1 MNISLKFYK
10 LSLALLMSLFFL
22 SCDVDDNNES
32 YPLPLSTIAEFA
44 ANNIDL
50 SNLAAALNA
59 ADGNLLSL
67 LNGGDY
73 TLLAPNN
80 FAFEIFLGKNGFT
93 SIDEVPKDILKNIL
107 LNHVISGTVKSSDLT
122 AAVSGY
128 TSTNATN
135 TDGNFLSMYFST
147 NNGVVFNGVSTVLN
161 PDIAASNGIMHVVDA
176 LIELP
181 TVVTFATTNPGFE
194 ILVAALTRDDLSED
208 FVSILS
214 TTTTEPAP
222 FTVFA
227 PTNEAFSS
235 LFSEL
240 GVESLND
247 IDTATLES
255 TLGTHV
261 VAEANVRSDDL
272 FNGMLIT
279 TIGDDLTIS
288 AGTGP
293 QLVDLNSRT
302 ANIIAADIQAYN
314 GVIHVIDNVML
325 PKL

>member
-1 MNISLKFYK
+1 
-10 LSLALLMSLFFL
+10 MSLFFL

-50 SNLAAALNA
+50 SNLTAALSA

-67 LNGGDY
+67 LNSGNY
-73 TLLAPNN
+73 TVLAPNN

-93 SIDEVPKDILKNIL
+93 SIDEVPTDILRKIL
-107 LNHVISGTVKSSDLT
+107 LNHVISGTVKSSDLA

-161 PDIAASNGIMHVVDA
+161 PDIAASNGVMHVVDA

-181 TVVTFATTNPGFE
+181 TVVTFATANPGFE
-194 ILVAALTRDDLSED
+194 TLVAALTRDDLSED

-214 TTTTEPAP
+214 TTIEPAP

-261 VAEANVRSDDL
+261 VAEANVRSEDL

-288 AGTGP
+288 VGTGP

>member
-1 MNISLKFYK
+1 MNISLKLYK
-10 LSLALLMSLFFL
+10 LSLVLFMSFSFI
-22 SCDVDDNNES
+22 SCDVDDNES
-32 YPLPLSTIAEFA
+32 YSPPPLSTITEFA
-44 ANNIDL
+44 ASNSDL
-50 SNLAAALNA
+50 SNLAAALSA

-67 LNGGDY
+67 LNGGNY
-73 TLLAPNN
+73 TVLAPNN
-80 FAFEIFLGKNGFT
+80 WAFEVWLGNNGYT
-93 SIDEVPKDILKNIL
+93 SIDEVPTDILKNIL
-107 LNHVISGTVKSSDLT
+107 LNHVISGTVRSSDL
-122 AAVSGY
+122 AATGSGY

-135 TDGNFLSMYFST
+135 TDGDFLSMYFST
-147 NNGVVFNGVSTVLN
+147 NNGVVFNGVTTVLN
-161 PDIAASNGIMHVVDA
+161 PDIAASNGVVHVVDL

-194 ILVAALTRDDLSED
+194 TLVTALTRDDLSED

-214 TTTTEPAP
+214 TTTEPAP

-240 GVESLND
+240 SIDSLND

-261 VAEANVRSDDL
+261 VAEANVRFEDLSD
-272 FNGMLIT
+272 GMLIT

-288 AGTGP
+288 VGTGP
-293 QLVDLNSRT
+293 LLVDLNGRT
-302 ANIIAADIQAYN
+302 ANIIAVDIQAYN

-325 PKL
+325 PQL

>member
-1 MNISLKFYK
+1 M
-10 LSLALLMSLFFL
+10 
-22 SCDVDDNNES
+22 
-32 YPLPLSTIAEFA
+32 
-44 ANNIDL
+44 
-50 SNLAAALNA
+50 AAALSA

-67 LNGGDY
+67 LNGGNY
-73 TLLAPNN
+73 TVLAPNN
-80 FAFEIFLGKNGFT
+80 WAFEVWLGNNGYT
-93 SIDEVPKDILKNIL
+93 SIDEVPTDILKNVL
-107 LNHVISGTVKSSDLT
+107 LNHVISGTVRSSDL
-122 AAVSGY
+122 AATGSGY

-135 TDGNFLSMYFST
+135 TDGDFLSMYFST
-147 NNGVVFNGVSTVLN
+147 NNGVVFNGVTTVLN
-161 PDIAASNGIMHVVDA
+161 PDIAASNGVVHVVDL

-194 ILVAALTRDDLSED
+194 TLVTALTRDDLSED

-214 TTTTEPAP
+214 TTTEPAP

-240 GVESLND
+240 SIDSLND

-261 VAEANVRSDDL
+261 VAEANVRFEDLSD
-272 FNGMLIT
+272 GMLIT

-288 AGTGP
+288 VGTGP
-293 QLVDLNSRT
+293 LLVDLNGRT
-302 ANIIAADIQAYN
+302 ANIIAVDIQAYN

-325 PKL
+325 PQL

>member
-1 MNISLKFYK
+1 MNISLKIYK
-10 LSLALLMSLFFL
+10 LSLVLLISLFFL

-32 YPLPLSTIAEFA
+32 YPSAQSTIAEFA
-44 ANNIDL
+44 ASNSDL
-50 SNLAAALNA
+50 SNLTAALSA

-67 LNGGDY
+67 LNGGNY
-73 TLLAPNN
+73 TVLAPNN
-80 FAFEIFLGKNGFT
+80 FAFEIFLDKNGFT

-107 LNHVISGTVKSSDLT
+107 LNHVISGTVKSTDL
-122 AAVSGY
+122 AVAVSGY

-135 TDGNFLSMYFST
+135 TDGDFLSMYFST

-161 PDIAASNGIMHVVDA
+161 PDIATSNGVMHVVDA

-181 TVVTFATTNPGFE
+181 TVVTFATANPGFE
-194 ILVAALTRDDLSED
+194 TLVAALTRDDLSED

-214 TTTTEPAP
+214 TTTEPAP

-261 VAEANVRSDDL
+261 VAKANVRSEDL

-288 AGTGP
+288 VGTGP

>member
-1 MNISLKFYK
+1 MNISLKLYK
-10 LSLALLMSLFFL
+10 LSLVLFMSFSFI
-22 SCDVDDNNES
+22 SCDVDDNES
-32 YPLPLSTIAEFA
+32 YSPPPLSTITEFA
-44 ANNIDL
+44 ASNSDL
-50 SNLAAALNA
+50 SNLAAALSA

-67 LNGGDY
+67 LNGGNY
-73 TLLAPNN
+73 TVLAPNN
-80 FAFEIFLGKNGFT
+80 WAFEVWLGNNGYT
-93 SIDEVPKDILKNIL
+93 SIDEVPTDILKNVL
-107 LNHVISGTVKSSDLT
+107 LNHVISGTVRSSDL
-122 AAVSGY
+122 AATGSGY

-135 TDGNFLSMYFST
+135 TDGDFLSMYFST
-147 NNGVVFNGVSTVLN
+147 NNGVVFNGVTTVLN
-161 PDIAASNGIMHVVDA
+161 PDIAASNGVVHVVDL

-181 TVVTFATTNPGFE
+181 TVVTFATTNPGLE
-194 ILVAALTRDDLSED
+194 TLVTALTRDDLSED

-214 TTTTEPAP
+214 TTTEPAP

-240 GVESLND
+240 SIDSLND

-261 VAEANVRSDDL
+261 VAEANVRFEDLSD
-272 FNGMLIT
+272 GMLIT

-288 AGTGP
+288 VGTGP
-293 QLVDLNSRT
+293 LLVDLNGRT
-302 ANIIAADIQAYN
+302 ANIIAVDIQAYN

-325 PKL
+325 PQL

>member
-1 MNISLKFYK
+1 MNISLKLYK
-10 LSLALLMSLFFL
+10 LSLVLFMSFSFI
-22 SCDVDDNNES
+22 SCDVDDNES
-32 YPLPLSTIAEFA
+32 YSPPPLSTITEFA
-44 ANNIDL
+44 ASNSDL
-50 SNLAAALNA
+50 SNLAAALSA

-67 LNGGDY
+67 LNGGNY
-73 TLLAPNN
+73 TVLAPNN
-80 FAFEIFLGKNGFT
+80 WAFEVWLGNNGYT
-93 SIDEVPKDILKNIL
+93 SIDEVPTDILKNIL
-107 LNHVISGTVKSSDLT
+107 LNHVISGTVRSSDL
-122 AAVSGY
+122 AATGSGY

-135 TDGNFLSMYFST
+135 TDGDFLSMYFST
-147 NNGVVFNGVSTVLN
+147 NNGVVFNGVTTVLN
-161 PDIAASNGIMHVVDA
+161 PDIAASNGVVHVVDL

-194 ILVAALTRDDLSED
+194 TLVTALTRDDLSED

-214 TTTTEPAP
+214 TTTEPAP

-240 GVESLND
+240 SIDSLND

-261 VAEANVRSDDL
+261 VAEANVRFEDLSD
-272 FNGMLIT
+272 GMLIT

-288 AGTGP
+288 VGTGP
-293 QLVDLNSRT
+293 LLVDLNGRT
-302 ANIIAADIQAYN
+302 ANIIAVDIQAYN

-325 PKL
+325 PQP

>member
-32 YPLPLSTIAEFA
+32 YPIPLSTIAEFA

-135 TDGNFLSMYFST
+135 TDGDFLSMYFST
-147 NNGVVFNGVSTVLN
+147 NNGVVFNGVTTVLN
-161 PDIAASNGIMHVVDA
+161 PDIAASNGVVHVVDL

-194 ILVAALTRDDLSED
+194 TLVTALTRDDLSED

-214 TTTTEPAP
+214 TTTEPAP

-240 GVESLND
+240 SIDSLND

-261 VAEANVRSDDL
+261 VAEANVRFEDLSD
-272 FNGMLIT
+272 GMLIT

-288 AGTGP
+288 VGTGP
-293 QLVDLNSRT
+293 LLVDLNGRT
-302 ANIIAADIQAYN
+302 ANIIAVDIQAYN

>member
-1 MNISLKFYK
+1 MNISLKLYK
-10 LSLALLMSLFFL
+10 LSLVLFMSFSII
-22 SCDVDDNNES
+22 SCDVDDNES
-32 YPLPLSTIAEFA
+32 YSPPPLSTITEFA
-44 ANNIDL
+44 ASNSDL
-50 SNLAAALNA
+50 SNLAAALSA

-67 LNGGDY
+67 LNGGNY
-73 TLLAPNN
+73 TVLAPNN
-80 FAFEIFLGKNGFT
+80 WAFEVWLGNNGYT
-93 SIDEVPKDILKNIL
+93 SIDEVPTDILKNVL
-107 LNHVISGTVKSSDLT
+107 LNHVISGTVRSSDL
-122 AAVSGY
+122 AATGSGY

-135 TDGNFLSMYFST
+135 TDGDFLSMYFST
-147 NNGVVFNGVSTVLN
+147 NNGVVFNGVTTVLN
-161 PDIAASNGIMHVVDA
+161 PDIAASNGVVHVVDL

-181 TVVTFATTNPGFE
+181 TVITFATTNPGFE
-194 ILVAALTRDDLSED
+194 TLVTALTRDDLSED

-214 TTTTEPAP
+214 TTTEPAP

-240 GVESLND
+240 SIDSLND

-261 VAEANVRSDDL
+261 VAEANVRFEDLSD
-272 FNGMLIT
+272 GMLIT

-288 AGTGP
+288 VGTGP
-293 QLVDLNSRT
+293 LLVDLNGRT
-302 ANIIAADIQAYN
+302 ANIIAVDIQAYN

-325 PKL
+325 PQL

>member
-1 MNISLKFYK
+1 MNISLKLYK
-10 LSLALLMSLFFL
+10 LSLVLFMSFSFI
-22 SCDVDDNNES
+22 SCDVDDNES
-32 YPLPLSTIAEFA
+32 YSPPPLSTITEFA
-44 ANNIDL
+44 ASNSDL
-50 SNLAAALNA
+50 SNLAAALSA

-67 LNGGDY
+67 LNGGNY
-73 TLLAPNN
+73 TVLAPNN
-80 FAFEIFLGKNGFT
+80 WAFEVWLGNNGYT
-93 SIDEVPKDILKNIL
+93 SIDEVPTDILKNVL
-107 LNHVISGTVKSSDLT
+107 LNHVISGTVRSSDL
-122 AAVSGY
+122 AATGSGY

-135 TDGNFLSMYFST
+135 TDGDFLSMYFST
-147 NNGVVFNGVSTVLN
+147 NNGVVFNGVTTVLN
-161 PDIAASNGIMHVVDA
+161 PDIAASNGVVHVVDL

-194 ILVAALTRDDLSED
+194 TLVSALTRDDLSED

-214 TTTTEPAP
+214 TTTEPAP

-240 GVESLND
+240 SIDSLND

-261 VAEANVRSDDL
+261 VAEANVRFEDLSD
-272 FNGMLIT
+272 GMIIT

-288 AGTGP
+288 VGTGP
-293 QLVDLNSRT
+293 LLVDLNGRT
-302 ANIIAADIQAYN
+302 ANIIAVDIQAYN

-325 PKL
+325 PQL

>member
-1 MNISLKFYK
+1 MNISLKLYK
-10 LSLALLMSLFFL
+10 LSLVLFMSFSFI
-22 SCDVDDNNES
+22 SCDVDDNES
-32 YPLPLSTIAEFA
+32 YSPPPLSTITEFA
-44 ANNIDL
+44 ASNSDL
-50 SNLAAALNA
+50 SNLAAALSA

-67 LNGGDY
+67 LNGGNY
-73 TLLAPNN
+73 TVLAPNN
-80 FAFEIFLGKNGFT
+80 WAFEVWLGNNGYT
-93 SIDEVPKDILKNIL
+93 SIDEVPTDILKNIL
-107 LNHVISGTVKSSDLT
+107 LNHVISGTVRSSDL
-122 AAVSGY
+122 AATGSGY

-135 TDGNFLSMYFST
+135 TDGDFLSMYFST
-147 NNGVVFNGVSTVLN
+147 NNGVVFNGVTTVLN
-161 PDIAASNGIMHVVDA
+161 PDIAASNGVVHVVDL

-181 TVVTFATTNPGFE
+181 TIVTFATTNPGFE
-194 ILVAALTRDDLSED
+194 TLVTALTRDDLSED

-214 TTTTEPAP
+214 TTTEPAP

-240 GVESLND
+240 SIDSLND

-261 VAEANVRSDDL
+261 VAEANVRFEDLSD
-272 FNGMLIT
+272 GMLIT

-288 AGTGP
+288 VGTGP
-293 QLVDLNSRT
+293 LLVDLNGRT
-302 ANIIAADIQAYN
+302 ANIIAVDIQAYN

-325 PKL
+325 PQL

>member
-1 MNISLKFYK
+1 
-10 LSLALLMSLFFL
+10 MSLFFL

-50 SNLAAALNA
+50 SNLTAALSA

-67 LNGGDY
+67 LNSGNY
-73 TLLAPNN
+73 TVLAPNN

-93 SIDEVPKDILKNIL
+93 SIDEVPTDILRKIL
-107 LNHVISGTVKSSDLT
+107 LNHVISGTVKSSDLA

-161 PDIAASNGIMHVVDA
+161 PDIAASNGVMHVVDA

-181 TVVTFATTNPGFE
+181 TVVTFATANPGFE
-194 ILVAALTRDDLSED
+194 TLVAALTRDDLSED

-214 TTTTEPAP
+214 ITTEPAP

-240 GVESLND
+240 GVKSLND

-261 VAEANVRSDDL
+261 VAEANVRSEDL

-288 AGTGP
+288 VGTGP
-293 QLVDLNSRT
+293 QLVDMNSRT

>member
-1 MNISLKFYK
+1 M
-10 LSLALLMSLFFL
+10 
-22 SCDVDDNNES
+22 SCDVDDNKKAIPS
-32 YPLPLSTIAEFA
+32 PPLSTIAEFA
-44 ANNIDL
+44 ASNSDL
-50 SNLAAALNA
+50 SNLAAALSA

-67 LNGGDY
+67 LNGGNY
-73 TLLAPNN
+73 TVLAPNN

-93 SIDEVPKDILKNIL
+93 SIDEVPTDILKNIL
-107 LNHVISGTVKSSDLT
+107 LNHVISGTVRSSDLA

-135 TDGNFLSMYFST
+135 TDGDFLSMYFST
-147 NNGVVFNGVSTVLN
+147 NNGVVFNGVTTVLN
-161 PDIAASNGIMHVVDA
+161 PDIAASNGVVHVVDA

-194 ILVAALTRDDLSED
+194 TLVAALTRDDLSED

-214 TTTTEPAP
+214 TTTEPAP

-261 VAEANVRSDDL
+261 VAEANVRSEDL
-272 FNGMLIT
+272 
-279 TIGDDLTIS
+279 
-288 AGTGP
+288 
-293 QLVDLNSRT
+293 SRWYV
-302 ANIIAADIQAYN
+302 NYN
-314 GVIHVIDNVML
+314 NRR
-325 PKL
+325 

>member
-1 MNISLKFYK
+1 MNISLKLYK
-10 LSLALLMSLFFL
+10 LSLVLFMSFSFI
-22 SCDVDDNNES
+22 SCDVDDNES
-32 YPLPLSTIAEFA
+32 YSPPPLSTITEFA
-44 ANNIDL
+44 ASNSDL
-50 SNLAAALNA
+50 SNLAAALSA

-67 LNGGDY
+67 LNGGNY
-73 TLLAPNN
+73 TVLAPNN
-80 FAFEIFLGKNGFT
+80 WAFEVWLGNNGYT
-93 SIDEVPKDILKNIL
+93 SIDEVPTDILKNVL
-107 LNHVISGTVKSSDLT
+107 LNHVISGTVRSSDL
-122 AAVSGY
+122 AATGSGY

-135 TDGNFLSMYFST
+135 TDGDFLSMYFST
-147 NNGVVFNGVSTVLN
+147 NNGVVFNGVTTVLN
-161 PDIAASNGIMHVVDA
+161 PDIAASNGVVHVVDL

-194 ILVAALTRDDLSED
+194 TLVTALTRDDLSED

-214 TTTTEPAP
+214 TTTEPAP

-261 VAEANVRSDDL
+261 VAEANVRSEDL

-288 AGTGP
+288 VGTGP

-325 PKL
+325 PQL

>member
-10 LSLALLMSLFFL
+10 LSLLMSLFFL

-50 SNLAAALNA
+50 SNLTAALSA

-67 LNGGDY
+67 LNSGNY
-73 TLLAPNN
+73 TVLAPNN
-80 FAFEIFLGKNGFT
+80 FAFEIFLGKNGFP
-93 SIDEVPKDILKNIL
+93 SIDEVPTDILRKIL
-107 LNHVISGTVKSSDLT
+107 LNHVISGTVKSSDLA

-161 PDIAASNGIMHVVDA
+161 PDIAASNGVMHVVDA

-181 TVVTFATTNPGFE
+181 TVVTFATANPGFE
-194 ILVAALTRDDLSED
+194 TLVAALTRDDLSED

-214 TTTTEPAP
+214 ITTEPAP

-240 GVESLND
+240 GVKSLND

-261 VAEANVRSDDL
+261 VAEANVRSEDL

-288 AGTGP
+288 VGTGP
-293 QLVDLNSRT
+293 QLVDMNSRT

>member
-1 MNISLKFYK
+1 MNISLKIYK
-10 LSLALLMSLFFL
+10 LSLVLFMSFSFI
-22 SCDVDDNNES
+22 SCDVDDNES
-32 YPLPLSTIAEFA
+32 YSPPPLSTITEFA
-44 ANNIDL
+44 ASNSDL
-50 SNLAAALNA
+50 SNLAAALSA

-67 LNGGDY
+67 LNGGNY
-73 TLLAPNN
+73 TVLAPNN
-80 FAFEIFLGKNGFT
+80 WAFEVWLGNNGYT
-93 SIDEVPKDILKNIL
+93 SIDEVPTDILKNIL
-107 LNHVISGTVKSSDLT
+107 LNHVISGTVRSSDL
-122 AAVSGY
+122 AATGSGY

-135 TDGNFLSMYFST
+135 TDGDFLSMYFST
-147 NNGVVFNGVSTVLN
+147 NNGVVFNGVTTVLN
-161 PDIAASNGIMHVVDA
+161 PDIAASNGVVHVVDL

-194 ILVAALTRDDLSED
+194 TLVSALTRDDLSED

-214 TTTTEPAP
+214 TTTEPAP

-240 GVESLND
+240 SIDSLND

-261 VAEANVRSDDL
+261 VAEANVRFEDLSD
-272 FNGMLIT
+272 GMIIT

-288 AGTGP
+288 VGTGP
-293 QLVDLNSRT
+293 LLVDLNGRT
-302 ANIIAADIQAYN
+302 ANIIAVDIQAYN

-325 PKL
+325 PQL